1 MEQIK
6 SIIKDVIKDILG
18 KQEQCPG
25 GGIESIWVRSTTKKI
40 SRHTKYRF
48 FKNGKLYV
56 NVENSAW
63 LYELNSKKAA
73 MLKKL
78 KKLSKNK
85 IIDLRF
91 KIGDINGN

>member
-6 SIIKDVIKDILG
+6 SIVKDVLKDILD
-18 KQEQCPG
+18 KREQCPG
-25 GGIESIWVRSTTKKI
+25 GCVESIWSQSATKKI
-40 SRHTKYRF
+40 SRHTKYKF
-48 FKNGKLYV
+48 FKNGKLYI

-78 KKLSKNK
+78 KKISKNK

>member
-1 MEQIK
+1 MEPIK
-6 SIIKDVIKDILG
+6 SIVTNVLQDILDRR
-18 KQEQCPG
+18 ERSPG
-25 GGIESIWVRSTTKKI
+25 GDVESIWLRSATKKI

-48 FKNGKLYV
+48 FKNGKLYI

-63 LYELNSKKAA
+63 LYELNSKKAT

-85 IIDLRF
+85 IIDVRF
-91 KIGDINGN
+91 KIGDINGD